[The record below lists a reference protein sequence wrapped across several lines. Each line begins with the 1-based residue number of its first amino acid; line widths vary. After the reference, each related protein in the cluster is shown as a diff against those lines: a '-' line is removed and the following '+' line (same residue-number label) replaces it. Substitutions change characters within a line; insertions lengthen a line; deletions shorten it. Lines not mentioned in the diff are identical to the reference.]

1 VRSGFRLIFAEN
13 RLPGGDHMAY
23 RAASIANE
31 FLDLSDQAGRKITQI
46 EIQKLVYFAHGW
58 NLALKEA
65 PLIGE
70 LIEAWRYGPVV
81 RTLYDAFKRFGSD
94 PITEKALSW
103 GMRGD
108 GKFTCEIPAIQS
120 EDPAEDFYARE
131 LVRNIWQKYGSL
143 APFKLVEI
151 THLPDSP
158 WRQAFEQSKAYIPN
172 ESIQAYFK
180 SLMIQGKNG

>member
-1 VRSGFRLIFAEN
+1 
-13 RLPGGDHMAY
+13 MAY

-31 FLDLSDQAGRKITQI
+31 FLDLSDQAGRRITQI

-58 NLALKEA
+58 NLALKDQ

-70 LIEAWRYGPVV
+70 LIEAWQYGPVV

-94 PITEKALSW
+94 PITAKALSW
-103 GMRGD
+103 RMTAE
-108 GKFTCEIPAIQS
+108 GKFACDTPSIQS
-120 EDPAEDFYARE
+120 EVPAEDVYARA
-131 LVRNIWQKYGSL
+131 LVRNVWLKYGSL

-158 WRQAFEQSKAYIPN
+158 WRHAYSESKTYIPN
-172 ESIQAYFK
+172 ESIQTYFK
-180 SLMIQGKNG
+180 SLMMQGHNG